1 VTTAEPPVAILG
13 FQHGLPGTG
22 PRLAELNTEL
32 GRKLSVPGLLRYQV
46 LVHSAR
52 PERICVY
59 WLWRR
64 GADRDELWA
73 APTGELTDFWDLSRP
88 LWAADPEVGRYHWRP
103 SADRDLCPP
112 DAAVRLTPLA
122 SHEEPGEAEATADGT
137 PWLHG
142 LDSAASV
149 SCEQAPREARDE
161 HWIPVWQS
169 TIIRRS

>member
-1 VTTAEPPVAILG
+1 VTPAEAPVAILG
-13 FQHGLPGTG
+13 FQRGLPGTG

-32 GRKLSVPGLLRYQV
+32 GRALSAPGLLRYQV
-46 LVHSAR
+46 LVHSAQ

-64 GADRDELWA
+64 GADRDGLWA
-73 APTGELTDFWDLSRP
+73 APTAPLTEFWKLSRP

-112 DAAVRLTPLA
+112 HAAVRLTPLGPNG
-122 SHEEPGEAEATADGT
+122 EPAGSDGDGS
-137 PWLHG
+137 PWLRG
-142 LDSAASV
+142 LDSAPSM
-149 SCEQAPREARDE
+149 SCAQAPRGARDE